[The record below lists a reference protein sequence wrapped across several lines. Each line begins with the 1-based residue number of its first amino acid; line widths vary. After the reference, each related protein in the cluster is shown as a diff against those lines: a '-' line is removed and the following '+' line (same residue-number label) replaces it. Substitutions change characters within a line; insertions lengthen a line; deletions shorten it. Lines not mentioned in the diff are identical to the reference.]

1 MSPRHRKPIRI
12 ARVRKHS
19 RTAYE
24 QLRELIIRGRMAPGA
39 RLVEMDLAERFQIS
53 RTPVR
58 EAIRRLVQE
67 GFAVPVRESLRTQ
80 VVVAPLTEGDLGDL
94 YTIMGALESAVGR
107 HVGDLEEPA
116 RLRLAVDLGR
126 ANTRFEKLGRQ
137 RAPDFDRL
145 FEAHNAFHNLFVERC
160 GTRRLRALIE
170 QVRPQIDRYEFIYAP
185 LVGPNYEESFA
196 EHRAI
201 VRAFKDGSPRAVED
215 SVRAN
220 WANGAA
226 RLARAVRRLQPL
238 GDYSTASASTA

>member
-1 MSPRHRKPIRI
+1 MISRRRKPIRI

-19 RTAYE
+19 RAAYDE
-24 QLRELIIRGRMAPGA
+24 LRELIIRGRMAPGA
-39 RLVEMDLAERFQIS
+39 RLVEADLAARFQIS

-67 GFAVPVRESLRTQ
+67 GFATPVRESLRTQ
-80 VVVAPLTEGDLGDL
+80 VVVAPLTEGDLCDL
-94 YTIMGALESAVGR
+94 YTVMGALESAVGR
-107 HVGDLEEPA
+107 HVTDLKARA
-116 RLRLAVDLGR
+116 RLELAALLER
-126 ANTRFEKLGRQ
+126 ANRRFEKLGRQ
-137 RAPDFDRL
+137 RSPDFDQL
-145 FEAHNAFHNLFVERC
+145 FEAHNAFHRLFVERC
-160 GTRRLRALIE
+160 GTQRLRALID

-201 VRAFKDGSPRAVED
+201 VRAFKGGDPTAVED

-220 WANGAA
+220 WTNGAT

-238 GDYSTASASTA
+238 GDYSTASTA

>member
-1 MSPRHRKPIRI
+1 MAAPRRKPIRI

-24 QLRELIIRGRMAPGA
+24 QVRELIIRGRLAPGA
-39 RLVEMDLAERFQIS
+39 RLVEMDLADRFQIS

-67 GFAVPVRESLRTQ
+67 GFAAPVRESLRTQ
-80 VVVAPLTEGDLGDL
+80 VIVAPLTESDLGDL
-94 YTIMGALESAVGR
+94 YTVMGALESAVGR
-107 HVGDLEEPA
+107 HVIDLQA
-116 RLRLAVDLGR
+116 RTRQELAADLAR
-126 ANTRFEKLGRQ
+126 ANRRFEKLGR
-137 RAPDFDRL
+137 RDAPDFDQL
-145 FEAHNAFHNLFVERC
+145 FEAHNAFHRLFVERC

-170 QVRPQIDRYEFIYAP
+170 QIRPQIDRYEFIYAP

-201 VRAFKDGSPRAVED
+201 VRAFKDGHPTAVEN

-220 WANGAA
+220 WVNGAA
-226 RLARAVRRLQPL
+226 RLAQAVRRLRPL
-238 GDYSTASASTA
+238 GDCSTASTA

>member
-1 MSPRHRKPIRI
+1 MPPHRRTPIRV

-19 RTAYE
+19 RAAYE
-24 QLRELIIRGRMAPGA
+24 QMRQLIIRGRMAPGA

-67 GFAVPVRESLRTQ
+67 GFAAPVRESLRTQ
-80 VVVAPLTEGDLGDL
+80 VVVAPLTEDDLRDL
-94 YTIMGALESAVGR
+94 YSIMGALESAAGR
-107 HVGDLEEPA
+107 HIDNLSAQARRTLAADLA
-116 RLRLAVDLGR
+116 R
-126 ANTRFEKLGRQ
+126 ANGKFERLGQ
-137 RAPDFDRL
+137 RRPPDFDRL

-201 VRAFKDGSPRAVED
+201 VRAFKDGNPSAVED

-220 WANGAA
+220 WTNGAG
-226 RLARAVRRLQPL
+226 RLAHAVRRLRPL
-238 GDYSTASASTA
+238 GDYATASTA